1 MKIITINAKEYTLEY
16 TMEAS
21 LYKEGIEELTRYMMK
36 MDPSTLESPESIISS
51 IADLPHTVL
60 TMFYAGL
67 LEYHSDEIKTEKHA
81 KNLLKDYFAEH
92 KEDETGNFY
101 GMMGIIF
108 DCMRDDGFFNQ
119 LGLTQMLATEEAPN
133 EKVAKMP
140 QDHKKKQAS
149 KAGNK

>member
-1 MKIITINAKEYTLEY
+1 MKIITINSKEYTLEY

-81 KNLLKDYFAEH
+81 KNLLKEYFAEH

>member
-81 KNLLKDYFAEH
+81 KNLLKEYFAEH

-119 LGLTQMLATEEAPN
+119 LGLTQMLATEEVPN
-133 EKVAKMP
+133 EKVAKIP
-140 QDHKKKQAS
+140 QDHKKKQAN

>member
-36 MDPSTLESPESIISS
+36 MDSNMVESPELIISS

-81 KNLLKDYFAEH
+81 KNLLKEYFAEH

-119 LGLTQMLATEEAPN
+119 LGLTQMLTTEEVPN
-133 EKVAKMP
+133 EKVEKMP
-140 QDHKKKQAS
+140 QDHKKKQTS

>member
-81 KNLLKDYFAEH
+81 KNLLKEYFAEH

-119 LGLTQMLATEEAPN
+119 LGLTQMLATEEVPN

>member
-81 KNLLKDYFAEH
+81 KNLLKEYFAEH

>member
-36 MDPSTLESPESIISS
+36 MDPSTLESPETIISS

-81 KNLLKDYFAEH
+81 KNLLKEYFAEH

>member
-1 MKIITINAKEYTLEY
+1 MKIITINSKEYTLEY

-119 LGLTQMLATEEAPN
+119 LGLTQMLATEEDPN
-133 EKVAKMP
+133 EKVTKMP

>member
-36 MDPSTLESPESIISS
+36 MDPSTLESPESIVSS

-81 KNLLKDYFAEH
+81 KNLLKEYFAEH

>member
-51 IADLPHTVL
+51 IADFPHTVL

-81 KNLLKDYFAEH
+81 KNLLKEYFAEN

-119 LGLTQMLATEEAPN
+119 LGLTQMLATEEVPN

>member
-1 MKIITINAKEYTLEY
+1 MKIITINSKEYTLEY

>member
-119 LGLTQMLATEEAPN
+119 LGLTQMLATEEVPN

-149 KAGNK
+149 KAGSK

>member
-1 MKIITINAKEYTLEY
+1 MKIITINSKEYTIEY

-21 LYKEGIEELTRYMMK
+21 LYKEGIEELTRYMMR
-36 MDPSTLESPESIISS
+36 MDPSMLESPETIISS

-81 KNLLKDYFAEH
+81 KNLLKEYFAEH